1 MDRVGIVR
9 SAYEAFGR
17 GDLDGAL
24 ASMSADV
31 VWHQAQ
37 GLPHGGVYHGL
48 EAVRSAVFAPLSR
61 DWWSAFDATAEEL
74 IDGGDHVVAL
84 GRYTGQAR
92 HTGRHLDVPFAHVWT
107 FAGDSV
113 VRFVQ
118 FVDTAGWNAALAP
131 SPDG

>member
-1 MDRVGIVR
+1 MTRLSIVR
-9 SAYEAFGR
+9 SSYDAFAKR
-17 GDLDGAL
+17 DLDGAL
-24 ASMSADV
+24 APFSLDV

-37 GLPHGGVYHGL
+37 GLPHGGIYHGI
-48 EAVRSAVFAPLSR
+48 EAVRAAVFDPLAR
-61 DWWSAFDATAEEL
+61 EWWSEFNATPEEL

-92 HTGRHLDVPFAHVWT
+92 QTGRSLDVPFAHVWT
-107 FAGDSV
+107 FDGEKV

-131 SPDG
+131 PLDS